1 MSWHRYSRLR
11 HWSGRSNKAWGR
23 LAAVLP
29 SSRAHCTCC
38 GVCLMCRPSG
48 WIGLG
53 RAVTADWRILG
64 LWVWLVACSNPF
76 VVWHSMCGP
85 LGYAATCARR
95 GPSIL
100 IAQAGPQA
108 RESRSKIISDLAQA
122 NTYQAFALLVL
133 ALDATAPQQRPRALF
148 WDQRPQIACCGPSAH
163 KSPRCAS
170 GLLRVLLDPTS
181 YDGSRIMLPSP
192 MPAAAAT
199 GQPRAAVR
207 VDSDNAYLCGP

>member
-1 MSWHRYSRLR
+1 MSRHRYSRLR

-23 LAAVLP
+23 LAAVLMAEYDCIP

-38 GVCLMCRPSG
+38 GVCWMCRPSG
-48 WIGLG
+48 WIGWG

-108 RESRSKIISDLAQA
+108 HELRSKIIRSRTGKHISSL
-122 NTYQAFALLVL
+122 
-133 ALDATAPQQRPRALF
+133 
-148 WDQRPQIACCGPSAH
+148 
-163 KSPRCAS
+163 CAS
-170 GLLRVLLDPTS
+170 GVSFR
-181 YDGSRIMLPSP
+181 RNCPSA
-192 MPAAAAT
+192 MPARPFLGPAT
-199 GQPRAAVR
+199 TDCMLRPI
-207 VDSDNAYLCGP
+207 CT